1 MTVIDLLNPLRV
13 IQVGLQDVGGIN
25 PAYVLINLANEWGLA
40 IAQALRFPPLD
51 CFDCTSNL
59 LPARIQFLT
68 A

>member
-40 IAQALRFPPLD
+40 IAQALRFQA
-51 CFDCTSNL
+51 T
-59 LPARIQFLT
+59 
-68 A
+68 